1 MNEQQQRQYQ
11 EPKPRRAGDCE
22 PEACDLSE
30 QAVGAL
36 GQVAAVDAMIDNI
49 LSSATT
55 GNYLESIRQ
64 RGGQ

>member
-1 MNEQQQRQYQ
+1 MNEKQRQHQ
-11 EPKPRRAGDCE
+11 EPKHHHHDDGDPDAGG
-22 PEACDLSE
+22 LSE
-30 QAVGAL
+30 QANAAL
-36 GQVAAVDAMIDNI
+36 GQVAAVDAMIDDI

>member
-1 MNEQQQRQYQ
+1 MNEKQRQYQ
-11 EPKPRRAGDCE
+11 ETKGNHCDGGDDD
-22 PEACDLSE
+22 PGGLSD
-30 QAVGAL
+30 QAHAAVS
-36 GQVAAVDAMIDNI
+36 QVAAVDAMIDNI

>member
-1 MNEQQQRQYQ
+1 MNEKQRQHQ
-11 EPKPRRAGDCE
+11 ETKLHQGNDGDADAGDI
-22 PEACDLSE
+22 SK
-30 QAVGAL
+30 QAGEAL
-36 GQVAAVDAMIDNI
+36 GQLAAVDAMIDNI

>member
-1 MNEQQQRQYQ
+1 MNEKQREQQESMNRLIDD
-11 EPKPRRAGDCE
+11 GD
-22 PEACDLSE
+22 PEAGGMSA
-30 QAVGAL
+30 QASAAVGQL
-36 GQVAAVDAMIDNI
+36 AAVDAMIDSI

>member
-1 MNEQQQRQYQ
+1 MKEKQRQQ
-11 EPKPRRAGDCE
+11 HDIQPGNEDDCGSEEPSQNAQ
-22 PEACDLSE
+22 
-30 QAVGAL
+30 QALAK
-36 GQVAAVDAMIDNI
+36 VASVDGIIDDI

>member
-1 MNEQQQRQYQ
+1 MNEKQRQQQ
-11 EPKPRRAGDCE
+11 EPKHHQINDGE
-22 PEACDLSE
+22 PEASGMSE
-30 QAVGAL
+30 QASAAL
-36 GQVAAVDAMIDNI
+36 GQLAAVDAMIDNI

>member
-1 MNEQQQRQYQ
+1 MNEKQRQHQ
-11 EPKPRRAGDCE
+11 EPKHHQHNDGDPDAGG
-22 PEACDLSE
+22 LSE
-30 QAVGAL
+30 QASAAL
-36 GQVAAVDAMIDNI
+36 GQVAAVDAMIDDI

>member
-1 MNEQQQRQYQ
+1 MNRLIDD
-11 EPKPRRAGDCE
+11 GD
-22 PEACDLSE
+22 PEAGGMSA
-30 QAVGAL
+30 QASAAVGQL
-36 GQVAAVDAMIDNI
+36 AAVDAMIDCI

>member
-1 MNEQQQRQYQ
+1 MNRLIDD
-11 EPKPRRAGDCE
+11 GD
-22 PEACDLSE
+22 PEAGGMSA
-30 QAVGAL
+30 QASAAVGQL
-36 GQVAAVDAMIDNI
+36 AAVDAMIDSI